1 MFIQEGGICG
11 PCYLILR
18 PSEVLTAG
26 IFAEILVRVFL
37 KEDVT
42 RLRLIGTPVIII
54 GITLVARDGGKRTG
68 STTLEAQSGASLCRR
83 EGKNE

>member
-1 MFIQEGGICG
+1 MRTLLLNPPSFGGFDGGDFRRDSGQGLFEGGCHAAAID
-11 PCYLILR
+11 R
-18 PSEVLTAG
+18 
-26 IFAEILVRVFL
+26 
-37 KEDVT
+37 D
-42 RLRLIGTPVIII
+42 PVIII